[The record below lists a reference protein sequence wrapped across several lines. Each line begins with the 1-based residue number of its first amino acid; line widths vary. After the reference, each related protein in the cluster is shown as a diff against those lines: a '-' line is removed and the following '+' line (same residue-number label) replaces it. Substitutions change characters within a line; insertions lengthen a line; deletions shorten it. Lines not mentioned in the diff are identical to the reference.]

1 MKLKKGDKVIFS
13 VIAVFFLAI
22 TIYTFFYRNTSEIT
36 VAVIEI
42 DGKLYK
48 RILLSEDMPKEK
60 IHIKLDEKKEF
71 KITIEN
77 GKVWMDHST
86 CPNQICVKTGAIYKK
101 GESIICLPYKIAIYI
116 EDKGVESH

>member
-1 MKLKKGDKVIFS
+1 MTNIKLKKGDKVIFS

-36 VAVIEI
+36 AAVIEI

-48 RILLSEDMPKEK
+48 RIQLSEDMPKEK

-71 KITIEN
+71 QITIEN

-86 CPNQICVKTGAIYKK
+86 CPNQICVKTGAISKK
-101 GESIICLPYKIAIYI
+101 GESIICLPYKTAIYI
-116 EDKGVESH
+116 E